1 MKRLTLTFATALFV
15 MSLCLISCTE
25 KEPTPGQP
33 ADTTENHDTTPDVEI
48 NYAEQILGQWNAV
61 LNRCYEQYT
70 ENDDYD
76 ETTYV
81 SDWAS
86 ALSLNFKTD
95 GKLTYSAIVG
105 GIEDS
110 WDDTYRIVA
119 DTLVWDTR
127 PYKILT
133 LTDNQLV
140 IEFTHEEQR
149 TASGGTILTTTLTKH
164 WELTR

>member
-1 MKRLTLTFATALFV
+1 MKKTLLTFAALITLGI
-15 MSLCLISCTE
+15 SITSCTE
-25 KEPTPGQP
+25 KDPTPSQP

-119 DTLVWDTR
+119 DTLIWDTR

-133 LTDNQLV
+133 LTDNQLI

>member
-1 MKRLTLTFATALFV
+1 MKKTVLTFAAL
-15 MSLCLISCTE
+15 MALGLGLTSCTE
-25 KEPTPGQP
+25 KDSVQPTPI
-33 ADTTENHDTTPDVEI
+33 DTTDNHDTTPDVEF

-61 LNRCYEQYT
+61 LDRCYEQYT
-70 ENDDYD
+70 ENDDYN

-86 ALSLNFKTD
+86 RLSLNFKND
-95 GKLTYSAIVG
+95 GKLTYSATVG

-110 WDDTYRIVA
+110 WDDIYRIVA
-119 DTLVWDTR
+119 DTLIWDTR

-133 LTDNQLV
+133 LTDNQLI

-164 WELTR
+164 WELSR

>member
-1 MKRLTLTFATALFV
+1 MKKTILTFAALITLGI
-15 MSLCLISCTE
+15 SITSCTE
-25 KEPTPGQP
+25 KDPTPDQP
-33 ADTTENHDTTPDVEI
+33 TDTTENHDTTPDVEI

>member
-1 MKRLTLTFATALFV
+1 MKKTLLTFAALITLGI
-15 MSLCLISCTE
+15 SITSCTE

-48 NYAEQILGQWNAV
+48 NYAEQILGQWNSV

>member
-1 MKRLTLTFATALFV
+1 MKKTLLTFAALITLGI
-15 MSLCLISCTE
+15 SITSCTE
-25 KEPTPGQP
+25 KEPTPDQP

-95 GKLTYSAIVG
+95 GNLTYSAIVG

>member
-1 MKRLTLTFATALFV
+1 MKKTILTFAALITLGI
-15 MSLCLISCTE
+15 SITSCTE
-25 KEPTPGQP
+25 KDPTPDQP

>member
-1 MKRLTLTFATALFV
+1 MKKTIYPLASILLMILLGLA
-15 MSLCLISCTE
+15 SCT
-25 KEPTPGQP
+25 KEPTPLPDQP
-33 ADTTENHDTTPDVEI
+33 ADTNSNNDTIPNI
-48 NYAEQILGQWNAV
+48 NYTEDILGQWNAV

-95 GKLTYSAIVG
+95 GKLTYSATVG

-133 LTDNQLV
+133 LIDNQLV